1 MYQIKFEILSFCIL
15 RTICIVCAS
24 ISVKIAIKNRNF
36 VWSKVKIR
44 TKKGT
49 SGVRKLVNLAC
60 LVREQQESPRD
71 SCEDWEANRIQKSL
85 SLILNSIA
93 ITSGNLL
100 PFDRQMSFHFTDIY
114 RYITPSFFEVE
125 FQQQREIFLRCFI
138 FFFFFWKNLVL
149 WKFSPRCTFNF
160 CLTLQWPSEFLCL
173 RFFLFDFNVKI
184 WRR

>member
-15 RTICIVCAS
+15 CTICIVCAS

-60 LVREQQESPRD
+60 LVREQQESPTD

-114 RYITPSFFEVE
+114 RYITPPFFEVE
-125 FQQQREIFLRCFI
+125 FQQQREIFLRCF
-138 FFFFFWKNLVL
+138 FFWKNLVL
-149 WKFSPRCTFNF
+149 WKFSTKNA
-160 CLTLQWPSEFLCL
+160 TLRIQ
-173 RFFLFDFNVKI
+173 FLFNTSVALWISMSSILSIRF
-184 WRR
+184 